1 MISDRPV
8 GLAPFSTIEPAV
20 ERLLPVFVAAGQL
33 DAGLVESLL
42 EHAVATAAARLPDY
56 RRAALPGVAW
66 PVLVA
71 APGGVVEGSV
81 LLALDCEALRRLD
94 AYLGVG
100 EGLYRRLAAPVTI
113 AGRASVEPAFIYL
126 PTERTLR
133 RLASS

>member
-8 GLAPFSTIEPAV
+8 GLAPFSMIEPAV

-42 EHAVATAAARLPDY
+42 EHAVATAAASLPDY

-66 PVLVA
+66 SVLVP
-71 APGGVVEGSV
+71 APGDAVEGIV
-81 LLALDCEALRRLD
+81 LLGLGHEDLRRLD
-94 AYLGVG
+94 AYRGVG
-100 EGLYRRLAAPVTI
+100 EGLYRRTAAPVEI
-113 AGRASVEPAFIYL
+113 EGRGAAQPAFIFL

-133 RLASS
+133 RLGAV